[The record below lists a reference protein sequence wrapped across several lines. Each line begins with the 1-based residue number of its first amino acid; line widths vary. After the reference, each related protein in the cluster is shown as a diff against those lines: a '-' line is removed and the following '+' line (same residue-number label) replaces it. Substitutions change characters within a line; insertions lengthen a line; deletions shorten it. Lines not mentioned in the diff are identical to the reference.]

1 VKRVL
6 GEEEETPEVWFG
18 EPVTSGDRAAVEY
31 WAAIHVEGEER
42 TLAGV
47 SFLRFDRDGL
57 VVEHRDVWAE
67 AEGVRRRVSG
77 DR

>member
-1 VKRVL
+1 ML
-6 GEEEETPEVWFG
+6 GEEEGAPEVWFG
-18 EPVTSGDRAAVEY
+18 EPVTSGDRAAIEY
-31 WAAIHVEGEER
+31 WATIHVEGREL

-47 SFLRFDRDGL
+47 SFLQFDRDGL

-67 AEGVRRRVSG
+67 AEGARRRTSR

>member
-1 VKRVL
+1 ML
-6 GEEEETPEVWFG
+6 GEEEGVPEVWFG

-31 WAAIHVEGEER
+31 WATIHVKGQDV

-47 SFLRFDRDGL
+47 SFLRFDGDGL

-67 AEGVRRRVSG
+67 ADGARERPSR

>member
-1 VKRVL
+1 ML
-6 GEEEETPEVWFG
+6 GEEEGSPEVWFG
-18 EPVTSGDRAAVEY
+18 EPVTSGDRAAIEY
-31 WAAIHVEGEER
+31 WATIHVRGREV

-47 SFLRFDRDGL
+47 SFLRFDSDGL

-67 AEGVRRRVSG
+67 ADGAHRRASG